1 MIVLTMELVLKSN
14 NEESLA
20 KIIAL
25 AKQLN
30 VIIEKKDIDFNN
42 VAKVDLKNRILN
54 FNATASS
61 SFGDAAE
68 WQQSQRCDRE
78 LPFS

>member
-1 MIVLTMELVLKSN
+1 MELILKSN

-25 AKQLN
+25 AKKLN
-30 VIIEKKDIDFNN
+30 VVIERKNTDFNKTARVN
-42 VAKVDLKNRILN
+42 LKNRILN
-54 FNATASS
+54 FKATASS
-61 SFGDAAE
+61 SFGDAAKWE
-68 WQQSQRCDRE
+68 QHQRSDRE

>member
-1 MIVLTMELVLKSN
+1 MELVLKSN

-25 AKQLN
+25 AKALN
-30 VIIEKKDIDFNN
+30 VVVEKKGAAINDTDKEAI
-42 VAKVDLKNRILN
+42 KNRIIN
-54 FNATASS
+54 FKAKQPS

-68 WQQSQRCDRE
+68 RQKSERADRD

>member
-1 MIVLTMELVLKSN
+1 MELILKSN

-25 AKQLN
+25 AKKLN
-30 VIIEKKDIDFNN
+30 VVIEKKNADFSKTSKAN
-42 VAKVDLKNRILN
+42 LKNRILN
-54 FNATASS
+54 FKATGSS

-68 WQQSQRCDRE
+68 WEQHQRSDRE

>member
-1 MIVLTMELVLKSN
+1 MELILKSN

-25 AKQLN
+25 AKKLN
-30 VIIEKKDIDFNN
+30 VVIEKKNVDFNKTTRVN
-42 VAKVDLKNRILN
+42 LRNRILN
-54 FNATASS
+54 FKATGPS

-68 WQQSQRCDRE
+68 WEQHQRSDRE

>member
-1 MIVLTMELVLKSN
+1 MELILKSN

-20 KIIAL
+20 KIVAL
-25 AKQLN
+25 AKKLN
-30 VIIEKKDIDFNN
+30 VVIEKKNADFNKTSRTN
-42 VAKVDLKNRILN
+42 LKNRILN
-54 FNATASS
+54 FKATGSS

-68 WQQSQRCDRE
+68 WEQHQRSDRE

>member
-1 MIVLTMELVLKSN
+1 MELILKSN
-14 NEESLA
+14 DEESLA

-25 AKQLN
+25 AKKLN
-30 VIIEKKDIDFNN
+30 VVIEKKNADFNKTSRPN
-42 VAKVDLKNRILN
+42 LKNRILN
-54 FNATASS
+54 FKATTSS

-68 WQQSQRCDRE
+68 WEQHQRSDRE

>member
-1 MIVLTMELVLKSN
+1 MELILKSN

-25 AKQLN
+25 AKKLN
-30 VIIEKKDIDFNN
+30 VVIEKKNADFNKTTRIN
-42 VAKVDLKNRILN
+42 LKNRILN
-54 FNATASS
+54 FKATGSS

-68 WQQSQRCDRE
+68 WEQDQRSDRE

>member
-1 MIVLTMELVLKSN
+1 MELILKSN

-25 AKQLN
+25 AKKLN
-30 VIIEKKDIDFNN
+30 VVIERKNTDFNKTARVN
-42 VAKVDLKNRILN
+42 LKNRILN
-54 FNATASS
+54 FKAAASS

-68 WQQSQRCDRE
+68 WEQHQRSDRE

>member
-1 MIVLTMELVLKSN
+1 MELILKSN

-25 AKQLN
+25 AKKLN
-30 VIIEKKDIDFNN
+30 VIIEKKNIDFNN
-42 VAKVDLKNRILN
+42 SAKVNLKNRILN
-54 FNATASS
+54 FKATTSS

-68 WQQSQRCDRE
+68 WQQHRCSDHE

>member
-1 MIVLTMELVLKSN
+1 MELILKSN
-14 NEESLA
+14 NKESLA

-25 AKQLN
+25 VEKLDVLIQNKNADLN
-30 VIIEKKDIDFNN
+30 RTSIKN
-42 VAKVDLKNRILN
+42 LKNRILN
-54 FNATASS
+54 FKAKEPS

-68 WQQSQRCDRE
+68 WEQHQHSGRD